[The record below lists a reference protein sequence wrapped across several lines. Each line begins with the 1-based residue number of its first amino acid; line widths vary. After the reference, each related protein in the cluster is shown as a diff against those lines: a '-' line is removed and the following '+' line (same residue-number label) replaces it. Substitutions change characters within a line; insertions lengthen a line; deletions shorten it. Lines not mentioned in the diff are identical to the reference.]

1 MHGVAQFD
9 IPSGAQKKSAG
20 GPPTYTSVFSNTLC
34 ELARQDPTVV
44 GITAAM
50 PGGTGLDNFGKFF
63 PKRTFDVGIAE
74 QHAVTFAAGM
84 AVEGLKPFCAIYSTF
99 LQRGYDQ
106 VVHDCVIQSLPVRF
120 MIDRA
125 GLVGNDGPTHHGC
138 YDLAYLGTLPNIVVM
153 APADEIELMRMIKT
167 AHILKSPLYSKLYC
181 KCTRAL
187 TFQNLCQAWAID
199 DKPSCVRYPRGN
211 GFGAEGLN
219 KLFGYSLEEVPSPGD
234 VSAIKVGEGRIIRRA
249 NSEAKVKVALLT
261 IGTRLEHA
269 VRAAQM
275 IQEEAA
281 EVGVTVADGRF
292 MKPLDEDMIRQ
303 AKVLKS
309 TP

>member
-1 MHGVAQFD
+1 M
-9 IPSGAQKKSAG
+9 
-20 GPPTYTSVFSNTLC
+20 
-34 ELARQDPTVV
+34 
-44 GITAAM
+44 
-50 PGGTGLDNFGKFF
+50 
-63 PKRTFDVGIAE
+63 
-74 QHAVTFAAGM
+74 
-84 AVEGLKPFCAIYSTF
+84 
-99 LQRGYDQ
+99 
-106 VVHDCVIQSLPVRF
+106 
-120 MIDRA
+120 
-125 GLVGNDGPTHHGC
+125 
-138 YDLAYLGTLPNIVVM
+138 
-153 APADEIELMRMIKT
+153 
-167 AHILKSPLYSKLYC
+167 
-181 KCTRAL
+181 
-187 TFQNLCQAWAID
+187 
-199 DKPSCVRYPRGN
+199 
-211 GFGAEGLN
+211 
-219 KLFGYSLEEVPSPGD
+219 PSPGD